1 MDARKVR
8 NYLKNFLP
16 KLEKSCRV
24 CLIETH
30 TMDTIPKDL
39 VDLCIVLT
47 CSTEQLYD
55 RLMARNY
62 KPNKVEENIECEI
75 MGIVLEEATN
85 RFPSV
90 ISLKSNHQD
99 DIQDNVEA
107 ILESIL

>member
-1 MDARKVR
+1 
-8 NYLKNFLP
+8 
-16 KLEKSCRV
+16 
-24 CLIETH
+24 
-30 TMDTIPKDL
+30 
-39 VDLCIVLT
+39 
-47 CSTEQLYD
+47 
-55 RLMARNY
+55 MARNY